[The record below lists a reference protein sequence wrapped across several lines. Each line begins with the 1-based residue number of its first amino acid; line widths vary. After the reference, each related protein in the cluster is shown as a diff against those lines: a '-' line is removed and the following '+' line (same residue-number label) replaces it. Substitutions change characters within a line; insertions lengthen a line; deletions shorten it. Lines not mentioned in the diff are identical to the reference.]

1 VLQQIT
7 TCKTV
12 TAAWKTIEGLFGSQ
26 TQACIVNVRLALATT
41 QKGAMSITEFITKMS
56 ALGDE
61 MATAGKPLDDEEMV
75 SYILTGLDIE
85 YNLVVSA
92 FFLVSN
98 QSLSMSCM
106 VSSWVLSLARLS

>member
-1 VLQQIT
+1 
-7 TCKTV
+7 
-12 TAAWKTIEGLFGSQ
+12 
-26 TQACIVNVRLALATT
+26 VNVRLALATT

-92 FFLVSN
+92 FFLVLN

-106 VSSWVLSLARLS
+106 VSS